1 MYIPNSLTPS
11 DKRKQKRELMKS
23 IKQYKK
29 KKYYTRKPVKSFR
42 SKKSKHLK
50 NVEKIYGI
58 KKLKINNEL
67 VRKTGCSKKI

>member
-29 KKYYTRKPVKSFR
+29 KKLLYT
-42 SKKSKHLK
+42 
-50 NVEKIYGI
+50 
-58 KKLKINNEL
+58 
-67 VRKTGCSKKI
+67 KTR